1 MPKIKTGK
9 LKNLKNLNKFK
20 KENSK
25 METDQTS
32 DEEDLTYDPVIEDDL
47 NENSISDEIMG
58 GLLDL
63 VFSDNSIRN
72 VSVFSF
78 GLLLKFGIN
87 FSEIK
92 TFFATIGLQKAGT
105 SRDNLIKLKKEGL
118 EKQSGGYRFSN
129 FYEDFPEIEILAK
142 VFVSERTQTKSCSF
156 KVADLCE
163 YIDKMF
169 YEISNTVKETEFFV
183 RSETAV
189 RQDIKNWGL
198 EYGSSSSIYFEG
210 HERPDVVVDRQ
221 VFTEYF
227 SSRKEHYYSVDETPG
242 SVDWINP
249 IEKPCVLLFHD
260 ESTFR
265 CNEQT
270 AKRWFKKGKEPFVSK
285 GKGRSLM
292 VSDFLVSH
300 PSGPFFKLNDAEWQ
314 RCILKYPNI
323 VDFHGVHY
331 EDKTCTGSIQP
342 GAENYFCSET
352 ILCQFERLFQMLEFK
367 EAFNIPVKHDIEI
380 VIDNARTHTAQVVNI
395 NDFRLHPK
403 GHCPVETLNYIDESG
418 VEKTIDCFDENGES
432 KGLKII
438 AIELGYSLPE
448 KIRIDEI
455 RKILIE
461 HPAFS
466 PTKKLTK
473 LAEKYGVKIM
483 FCPKFH

>member
-58 GLLDL
+58 GMLDL

-78 GLLLKFGIN
+78 GLLMKFGIN

-242 SVDWINP
+242 SVNWINP

-300 PSGPFFKLNDAEWQ
+300 PS
-314 RCILKYPNI
+314 
-323 VDFHGVHY
+323 
-331 EDKTCTGSIQP
+331 
-342 GAENYFCSET
+342 
-352 ILCQFERLFQMLEFK
+352 
-367 EAFNIPVKHDIEI
+367 
-380 VIDNARTHTAQVVNI
+380 
-395 NDFRLHPK
+395 
-403 GHCPVETLNYIDESG
+403 
-418 VEKTIDCFDENGES
+418 
-432 KGLKII
+432 
-438 AIELGYSLPE
+438 
-448 KIRIDEI
+448 
-455 RKILIE
+455 
-461 HPAFS
+461 
-466 PTKKLTK
+466 
-473 LAEKYGVKIM
+473 
-483 FCPKFH
+483 